1 MIAVIQRVS
10 KSTVHIDDALVSQIN
25 SGLNVL
31 LCVTHDDIEED
42 VYYLADKIVR
52 LRIFSDQEDKMNL
65 SLLEIGKELMVISQ
79 FTLAADT
86 RRGNRPSFTNAAR
99 PDKGEE
105 LYNLFVDYI
114 QKKYSINVQKGV
126 FGLKM
131 TINIINE
138 GPVTIIID
146 SSKNKRKQ

>member
-126 FGLKM
+126 FGAKM

-146 SSKNKRKQ
+146 SIKNKRKQ

>member
-105 LYNLFVDYI
+105 LKLFVDYI
-114 QKKYSINVQKGV
+114 QKNIVLMFKREYLQK
-126 FGLKM
+126 
-131 TINIINE
+131 
-138 GPVTIIID
+138 
-146 SSKNKRKQ
+146 

>member
-114 QKKYSINVQKGV
+114 QKKISINVQKEYLV
-126 FGLKM
+126 QK
-131 TINIINE
+131 
-138 GPVTIIID
+138 
-146 SSKNKRKQ
+146 

>member
-126 FGLKM
+126 FGAKM

-138 GPVTIIID
+138 RPVTIIID

>member
-126 FGLKM
+126 FGAKM